1 MAGAAGRIGQSVGS
15 ASRSPIGH
23 NTQFDV
29 TMAPQAGGMVSLSFT
44 LEPAPGQHSPGHG
57 LEPRHWQ
64 RQLIQLL
71 RARVRKSAPGT
82 PQDVLVH
89 AGPGAGKTLGA
100 LLSFARLQREQHLDR
115 FVVFCHRSS
124 IGEQWLAAAQR
135 LQLRL
140 RPWEEG
146 AQPHEVDGWLLSYQ
160 SAGRN
165 RRQLQP
171 LLEHPGLG
179 RWLAIADEVH
189 HLGLDPDEPEAAAW
203 GTAFSQLT
211 AAARLRVGLTGT
223 PFRADNLAFCAARR
237 IRRQQ
242 GDRQIELIS
251 PDLSV
256 EPRQLI
262 ASGDVR
268 PLEFRFQDGWVDHS
282 RGTGVVDGG
291 NLGEIETSP
300 LSAEQRESWRAR
312 NLRRAIQ
319 LGDPSSIAL
328 QVLLKARRRLE
339 LLRQDH
345 PGAGGLV
352 IARNIEH
359 AASLG
364 ALLREQG
371 DQVLLVHSQDAEAGE
386 RLAAFQAGQ
395 GDWLV
400 SVDMCA
406 EGFDAPRLRVL
417 AYLTTVV
424 TRSRFVQAITRTVR
438 MDGERAACEPIPRQP
453 SYVFAP
459 ADPLLIGFARSWS
472 LSEPYLIDTT
482 PIAEAQGIDPGGPAS
497 VTLPLQAIEAHAG
510 ELIRVKGPELPGFL
524 RRAVQDDPGITS
536 TYPFSRTDNSRGM
549 ARARME

>member
-1 MAGAAGRIGQSVGS
+1 MAPPSFTIQRGGSQRAGS
-15 ASRSPIGH
+15 A
-23 NTQFDV
+23 D
-29 TMAPQAGGMVSLSFT
+29 AGG
-44 LEPAPGQHSPGHG
+44 GHPGHG
-57 LEPRHWQ
+57 VEPRQWQ

-71 RARVRKSAPGT
+71 RARMHQQPTGIEAGPH
-82 PQDVLVH
+82 DVLVH

-100 LLSFARLQREQHLDR
+100 LLSFSRLRHEQHLDR

-124 IGEQWLAAAQR
+124 ISDQWLAAARR
-135 LQLRL
+135 LHLRL
-140 RPWEEG
+140 HPWNG
-146 AQPHEVDGWLLSYQ
+146 GVDLGDADGWLLSYQ

-165 RRQLQP
+165 RQQLQQ
-171 LLEHPGLG
+171 LLQQPQLG

-189 HLGLDPDEPEAAAW
+189 HLGLDPEEPEAAAW
-203 GTAFSQLT
+203 GAAFSQLT
-211 AAARLRVGLTGT
+211 TPARLRLGLTGT

-237 IRRQQ
+237 VRRHL

-262 ASGDVR
+262 AAGDVR
-268 PLEFRFQDGWVDHS
+268 PLEFRFQDGWVDHG
-282 RGTGVVDGG
+282 RGTCAATGAG
-291 NLGEIETSP
+291 LGETETSP
-300 LSAEQRESWRAR
+300 LSAELRESWRAR

-339 LLRQDH
+339 RVRQEH

-352 IARNIEH
+352 IARNIDH
-359 AASLG
+359 ATSLG

-371 DQVLLVHSQDAEAGE
+371 DRVLLVHSQDPEAAA
-386 RLAAFQAGQ
+386 RLAAFQRGA

-406 EGFDAPRLRVL
+406 EGFDASRLRVL

-424 TRSRFVQAITRTVR
+424 TRSRFVQAITRVVR
-438 MDGERAACEPIPRQP
+438 MDGERAAHEPIPRQP

-459 ADPLLIGFARSWS
+459 ADPLLMGFARSWS

-482 PIAEAQGIDPGGPAS
+482 PRVDEPPDGAFGSAS
-497 VTLPLQAIEAHAG
+497 SVLPLQAIEARAG
-510 ELIRVKGPELPGFL
+510 ELIRLRGPELPSFL
-524 RRAVQDDPGITS
+524 RPGT
-536 TYPFSRTDNSRGM
+536 
-549 ARARME
+549 

>member
-1 MAGAAGRIGQSVGS
+1 MHQR
-15 ASRSPIGH
+15 PIG
-23 NTQFDV
+23 TG
-29 TMAPQAGGMVSLSFT
+29 T
-44 LEPAPGQHSPGHG
+44 G
-57 LEPRHWQ
+57 LN
-64 RQLIQLL
+64 
-71 RARVRKSAPGT
+71 
-82 PQDVLVH
+82 DVLVH

-100 LLSFARLQREQHLDR
+100 LLSFSRLRQERHLDR

-124 IGEQWLAAAQR
+124 IAEQWLAAAQR

-140 RPWEEG
+140 HPWSDG
-146 AQPHEVDGWLLSYQ
+146 VDLGDADGWLLSYQ

-165 RRQLQP
+165 RQQLQP
-171 LLEHPGLG
+171 LLQHPQLG

-203 GTAFSQLT
+203 GAAFSQLT
-211 AAARLRVGLTGT
+211 SAARLRLGLTGT

-237 IRRQQ
+237 VRRHL

-262 ASGDVR
+262 AAGDVR
-268 PLEFRFQDGWVDHS
+268 PLEFRFQDGWVDHG
-282 RGTGVVDGG
+282 RTLTGSD
-291 NLGEIETSP
+291 LETSP
-300 LSAEQRESWRAR
+300 LSAELRESWRAR

-339 LLRQDH
+339 RVRREH

-359 AASLG
+359 ATSLG
-364 ALLREQG
+364 ALLSEQG
-371 DQVLLVHSQDAEAGE
+371 DRVLLVHSQDPEAAA
-386 RLAAFQAGQ
+386 RLAAFQGGA

-424 TRSRFVQAITRTVR
+424 TRSRFVQAITRVVR
-438 MDGERAACEPIPRQP
+438 MDGERAAQEAIPRQP

-459 ADPLLIGFARSWS
+459 ADPLLMGFARSWS

-482 PIAEAQGIDPGGPAS
+482 PTADEPAS
-497 VTLPLQAIEAHAG
+497 EACGSPSLALPLQAIEARAG
-510 ELIRVKGPELPGFL
+510 DLIRLRGPELPSFL
-524 RRAVQDDPGITS
+524 RPSA
-536 TYPFSRTDNSRGM
+536 
-549 ARARME
+549 